1 MNSQENFGCFSDC
14 KKTSNNEEKCESW
27 CRTPL
32 GSYRD
37 YCWARTCD
45 KTDLHA
51 WCSNII
57 GTGIGIQKT
66 CEGCCA
72 TGLEYDYI
80 KTEIVP
86 KQFE

>member
-14 KKTSNNEEKCESW
+14 KKTSNNEEECESW

-32 GSYRD
+32 GSYQN

-51 WCSNII
+51 WCSN
-57 GTGIGIQKT
+57 GMNKGIGIQKT
-66 CEGCCA
+66 CEGCCN

-80 KTEIVP
+80 NTEIVP
-86 KQFE
+86 KHFE